1 MNEQLDLGVATGEQA
16 PFVGVIV
23 QSDRAEEGLRMAS
36 ALALGDNEV
45 EVIVT
50 GPSLPDND
58 EIALHLDSLELEE
71 IRVMCPFEDPRME
84 TLTWAELSS
93 RLEEYDHVL
102 TF

>member
-1 MNEQLDLGVATGEQA
+1 MNEQLDLGVGADGQA

-23 QSDRAEEGLRMAS
+23 QADRAEEGLRMAS

-50 GPSLPDND
+50 GPSLLDND

-84 TLTWAELSS
+84 TLGWADLAA

>member
-1 MNEQLDLGVATGEQA
+1 MSEQLDLGAGGAEQP

-23 QSDRAEEGLRMAS
+23 QPDRAEEGLRMAS
-36 ALALGDNEV
+36 ALALGDNDV

-50 GPSLPDND
+50 GPALPDND

-71 IRVMCPFEDPRME
+71 IRVMCPFEDGRLE
-84 TLTWAELSS
+84 TLSWAELAS